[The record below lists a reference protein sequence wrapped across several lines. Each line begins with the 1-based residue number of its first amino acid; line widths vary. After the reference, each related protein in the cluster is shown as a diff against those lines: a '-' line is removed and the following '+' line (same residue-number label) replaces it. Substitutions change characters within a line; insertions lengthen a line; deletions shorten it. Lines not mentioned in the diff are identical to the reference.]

1 LNRPAEALHFYR
13 AAADS
18 PVPHLDWAMNIEA
31 GIQEAQKSLVSA
43 EIPATKA

>member
-1 LNRPAEALHFYR
+1 LHFYR

-31 GIQEAQKSLVSA
+31 GIQVSDVGNSSSNKDLK
-43 EIPATKA
+43 E